1 MVKKLLLGAG
11 TAPREHDMTEPFT
24 CSICGRYWTRDG
36 NNAQPVNDGQCCDQC
51 NWVVV
56 LPARMQETDFMS
68 EIKQLRKAL
77 AEIHRR
83 TALLL
88 HHNTGRWDQNVEHS
102 ARTIEVLRVNQ
113 DIATEALMRETMNK

>member
-1 MVKKLLLGAG
+1 MPGAV
-11 TAPREHDMTEPFT
+11 PREYNMIEPFT
-24 CSICGRYWTRDG
+24 CSICGRYWSEF
-36 NNAQPVNDGQCCDQC
+36 PVNDGQCCDQC

-56 LPARMQETDFMS
+56 LPARMQEKDFMT

-88 HHNTGRWDQNVEHS
+88 HHNTGRWNQNVEHD
-102 ARTIEVLRVNQ
+102 ARTIEVLRINQ
-113 DIATEALMRETMNK
+113 DIAIEALNGDKDERLFSL